1 MGTRSRLPST
11 STRAALAPFRA
22 GVHSKGGTASVLTT
36 GDAAIVYP
44 LASTS
49 AAVANTNTAIT
60 NVMAIVITAVV
71 VLASSVVSVATT
83 TAVIALAMAVAIRT
97 ADIVANTTVTTIT

>member
-1 MGTRSRLPST
+1 MGTRSRLPSA

-22 GVHSKGGTASVLTT
+22 GVHSKGGTASALTT

-49 AAVANTNTAIT
+49 AAVAITNTAIT
-60 NVMAIVITAVV
+60 NAMAIVIIVMV
-71 VLASSVVSVATT
+71 VLASSVVTVATT
-83 TAVIALAMAVAIRT
+83 TAVIALAMAATVNT
-97 ADIVANTTVTTIT
+97 TDIVANTTVTTIT

>member
-22 GVHSKGGTASVLTT
+22 GVHSRGGTTNALTP
-36 GDAAIVYP
+36 GEAAIVYP

-49 AAVANTNTAIT
+49 VAVASTNTAIT
-60 NVMAIVITAVV
+60 NTAIVITVMV
-71 VLASSVVSVATT
+71 VLASSVVTVATT
-83 TAVIALAMAVAIRT
+83 TAVIALAMAATVNT
-97 ADIVANTTVTTIT
+97 TDIVANTTVTTIT